1 MRRRWCVLRWIKA
14 ILLFTHGLIWRSQ
27 LSSLLRKM
35 HSQEWPWTIKFRS
48 VVLTFKES
56 VVLNSFIWGLVATS
70 SLVVG
75 GLIGCFIPI
84 GNRLLGL
91 VMAFGAGVLISAVAY
106 ELVFEAVTQ
115 ARGTGGPTAG
125 IILGALTFYFADRI
139 ISNMGAADRKSIK
152 AAGGAALIVPMLLGI
167 MLDGIPES
175 TVIGLG
181 ILEGGTVSIAMLV
194 AIFISNLPEAI
205 AGTTGMKAGG
215 WSNGKILGLWVVI
228 AVLCA
233 GFTVAGFAFFG
244 NASPFLLAFVNTFA
258 AGAILTMLAN
268 SMMPE
273 AYEHGGK
280 LAGLV
285 TVLGFSTA
293 VLVALLE
300 KASTGG

>member
-1 MRRRWCVLRWIKA
+1 MLDA
-14 ILLFTHGLIWRSQ
+14 F
-27 LSSLLRKM
+27 
-35 HSQEWPWTIKFRS
+35 F
-48 VVLTFKES
+48 
-56 VVLNSFIWGLVATS
+56 WGLVATS
-70 SLVVG
+70 SLLVG

-84 GNRLLGL
+84 GKRPLGL

-106 ELVFEAVTQ
+106 ELVFEAIHIGK
-115 ARGTGGPTAG
+115 GTGGIAMG
-125 IILGALTFYFADRI
+125 IAAGALTFFFADRI
-139 ISNMGAADRKSIK
+139 ISNMGASDRTAIEAS
-152 AAGGAALIVPMLLGI
+152 AGSALVVPMLLGI

-181 ILEGGTVSIAMLV
+181 ILEGGSVSVAMLV

-205 AGTTGMKAGG
+205 AGTTGMKSGG
-215 WSNGKILGLWVVI
+215 WGNGKILGLWVAI

-233 GFTVAGFAFFG
+233 LFTVAGYALFG
-244 NASPFLLAFVNTFA
+244 NASPFWLAFVNAFA

-273 AYEHGGK
+273 AFEHGGK
-280 LAGLV
+280 LAGLA

-300 KASTGG
+300 KAQMGA

>member
-1 MRRRWCVLRWIKA
+1 M
-14 ILLFTHGLIWRSQ
+14 
-27 LSSLLRKM
+27 
-35 HSQEWPWTIKFRS
+35 
-48 VVLTFKES
+48 
-56 VVLNSFIWGLVATS
+56 LNSFLWGLVATS
-70 SLVVG
+70 SLVIG
-75 GLIGCFIPI
+75 GLIGCFLPI
-84 GNRLLGL
+84 GKRTLGL

-106 ELVFEAVTQ
+106 ELVYEAVAQ
-115 ARGTGGPTAG
+115 AKGTGGPAAG
-125 IILGALTFYFADRI
+125 LFLGALTFYVADRV
-139 ISNMGAADRKSIK
+139 ISNMGASDRQAIEG
-152 AAGGAALIVPMLLGI
+152 AAGAALVVPMLLGI
-167 MLDGIPES
+167 LLDGIPES

-205 AGTTGMKAGG
+205 AGTTGLRAGG
-215 WSNGKILGLWVVI
+215 WSSGKVLGLWVVI

-233 GFTVAGFAFFG
+233 LFTVAGFALFG

-273 AYEHGGK
+273 AFGHGGK

-300 KASTGG
+300 KAGG

>member
-1 MRRRWCVLRWIKA
+1 MIDA
-14 ILLFTHGLIWRSQ
+14 LF
-27 LSSLLRKM
+27 
-35 HSQEWPWTIKFRS
+35 
-48 VVLTFKES
+48 
-56 VVLNSFIWGLVATS
+56 WGLVATS
-70 SLVVG
+70 SLVFG

-106 ELVFEAVTQ
+106 ELVYEAIHIGK
-115 ARGTGGPTAG
+115 GTGGVAWG
-125 IILGALTFYFADRI
+125 IALGALTFFFADRI
-139 ISNMGAADRKSIK
+139 ISNMGADNRKAI
-152 AAGGAALIVPMLLGI
+152 AATGGSALVVPMLLGI

-181 ILEGGTVSIAMLV
+181 ILEGGAVSIAMLV

-205 AGTTGMKAGG
+205 AGTAGMKAGG
-215 WSNGKILGLWVVI
+215 WSTGRILGLWVAI

-233 GFTVAGFAFFG
+233 LFTVAGFAFFG
-244 NASPFLLAFVNTFA
+244 NASPFMLAFVNAFA

-273 AYEHGGK
+273 AFEHGGK
-280 LAGLV
+280 MAGLV

-293 VLVALLE
+293 IMVTLLE
-300 KASTGG
+300 KAAA

>member
-1 MRRRWCVLRWIKA
+1 MLDA
-14 ILLFTHGLIWRSQ
+14 F
-27 LSSLLRKM
+27 
-35 HSQEWPWTIKFRS
+35 F
-48 VVLTFKES
+48 
-56 VVLNSFIWGLVATS
+56 WGLVATS

-75 GLIGCFIPI
+75 GLIGCFLPL

-106 ELVFEAVTQ
+106 ELIFEAVSQ
-115 ARGTGGPTAG
+115 AKWSGGPAAG
-125 IILGALTFYFADRI
+125 IFLGALTFYFADRV
-139 ISNMGAADRKSIK
+139 ISNMGAADRKAIK
-152 AAGGAALIVPMLLGI
+152 ASAGSALVVPMLLGI

-205 AGTTGMKAGG
+205 AGTTGMRAGG
-215 WSNGKILGLWVVI
+215 WAIGKILGLWVAI

-233 GFTVAGFAFFG
+233 LFTVSGFAFFG
-244 NASPFLLAFVNTFA
+244 NASPVLLAFVNAFA

-273 AYEHGGK
+273 AFEHGGK
-280 LAGLV
+280 LVGLV

-293 VLVALLE
+293 VVVALME
-300 KASTGG
+300 SGAA

>member
-1 MRRRWCVLRWIKA
+1 MLDA
-14 ILLFTHGLIWRSQ
+14 FS
-27 LSSLLRKM
+27 
-35 HSQEWPWTIKFRS
+35 
-48 VVLTFKES
+48 
-56 VVLNSFIWGLVATS
+56 WGLVATS

-106 ELVFEAVTQ
+106 ELVFEAI
-115 ARGTGGPTAG
+115 REGKGTGGPAAG
-125 IILGALTFYFADRI
+125 IALGALTFYFADRV
-139 ISNMGAADRKSIK
+139 ISNMGAADRKSIEG
-152 AAGGAALIVPMLLGI
+152 AGGAALIVPMLLGI

-181 ILEGGTVSIAMLV
+181 ILEGGTVSLAMLV

-215 WSNGKILGLWVVI
+215 WSTGKILGLWVAI

-233 GFTVAGFAFFG
+233 LFTVAGFALFG
-244 NASPFLLAFVNTFA
+244 GASPFLLAFVNTFA

-273 AYEHGGK
+273 AFEHGGK
-280 LAGLV
+280 LTGLV
-285 TVLGFSTA
+285 TVLGFCTA
-293 VLVALLE
+293 VVVALLE
-300 KASTGG
+300 TAQAGG

>member
-1 MRRRWCVLRWIKA
+1 MLD
-14 ILLFTHGLIWRSQ
+14 
-27 LSSLLRKM
+27 
-35 HSQEWPWTIKFRS
+35 
-48 VVLTFKES
+48 
-56 VVLNSFIWGLVATS
+56 SFLWGLVATS

-84 GNRLLGL
+84 GKRPLGL

-106 ELVFEAVTQ
+106 ELVFEAIETGK
-115 ARGTGGPTAG
+115 GTGGIAWG
-125 IILGALTFYFADRI
+125 IALGALTFFFADRI
-139 ISNMGAADRKSIK
+139 ISNMGAADRTAIDAS
-152 AAGGAALIVPMLLGI
+152 AGSALVVPMLLGI

-181 ILEGGTVSIAMLV
+181 ILEGGAVSIAMLA

-215 WSNGKILGLWVVI
+215 WSTGKILGLWVAI

-233 GFTVAGFAFFG
+233 LFTVAGYALFG
-244 NASPFLLAFVNTFA
+244 NASPFWLAFVNAFA

-273 AYEHGGK
+273 AFEHGGK
-280 LAGLV
+280 LVGLV

-293 VLVALLE
+293 VVVALLE
-300 KASTGG
+300 KAQAGG